1 MMKLGAVLLF
11 SAAMAFSALAAS
23 QNGNGN
29 GRTCGANSYK
39 SPGGC
44 LDARDK
50 GTGKERHEELLQKS
64 PWS

>member
-1 MMKLGAVLLF
+1 MKTFGAVLF
-11 SAAMAFSALAAS
+11 SAAMAFSVMAAN

-29 GRTCGANSYK
+29 GRTCGAHSYK

-50 GTGKERHEELLQKS
+50 GTGKDWHQELLEKS

>member
-1 MMKLGAVLLF
+1 MFKLGAVLLF

-29 GRTCGANSYK
+29 GRTCGTHSYK

-50 GTGKERHEELLQKS
+50 TGKEWHEELLQKS